1 MRHLAETLIYSNCK
15 LNSLNL
21 SGNIISNE
29 SVKHLAEALTHR
41 NCKLNSLNLSSDSMS
56 DESMKNLAEALIH
69 DNYKLNSLTVFY
81 YGIGGPEAVRH
92 LAESAAHTANYAF

>member
-1 MRHLAETLIYSNCK
+1 MRHLAETLIHSNYK

-69 DNYKLNSLTVFY
+69 DNYKLNSLTVLY
-81 YGIGGPEAVRH
+81 YGIGGPEVVRH